1 MSKSSYRL
9 SEVALELEKSTEAII
24 DKLKAMGYNIE
35 AASPNARIPKEAY
48 LKLLKDFGKTPP
60 SEPSEPTLSPSH
72 APEPPEVEPK
82 TPLNPLGKIQITSRK
97 PPMPRRLPLSQ
108 PPSSPQ
114 ESTKDPSSLEKPIS
128 SLEST
133 PPSHPTQ
140 EAQLNA
146 PPHPTPALSQV
157 PTPPIEPSL
166 PPPQEPS
173 KVPLEASKLTPSSD
187 SAADTQTEATPQ
199 DETNPSA
206 SEETPTSSDLPISI
220 LGKINLGEAPTRPR
234 RRVLLKDLQPP
245 PHLAH
250 LSQAPASPDTSAPS
264 ESSEE
269 KTLLPERQ
277 KRKRPRKKR
286 SQLGTAKAAPVP
298 NSTPKT
304 QPKQPAKAKIKASG
318 DVATRRRLRQEKLR
332 QKKQKQELAQQEAAA
347 TASILDIAE
356 YITAAELA
364 EALDV
369 PVTQV
374 IAKCLELGYPT
385 SINQRLERDL
395 AVIIAE
401 EFGFQVRFISLD
413 ETLEQLTA
421 VEETEEDLVPRPPI
435 VTIMGHVDHGKTT
448 LLDYIRNTNVVAG
461 EAGGIT
467 QHIGAYEVT
476 LPSGQKITFLD
487 TPGHEAFTA
496 MRARGAQITDIAIIV
511 VAADDHVRPQTLEAL
526 NHAQAANVPILFAI
540 NKIDKDTANP
550 DRIRQ
555 ELAEAGF
562 LVEEWGGSYM
572 SQLISAKKG
581 ISVPELLEKIL
592 IMAELLELKANPNR
606 PAKGAIIEAQLD
618 KARGPIATLLV
629 QTGTLK
635 TGDVL
640 LAGEHFGK
648 VRALFDERG
657 NRLTQASP
665 SQPVQV
671 LGLSGVPDVGERFYV
686 LEEESLAREMAHRR
700 AELRKEHERRRISA
714 SLLENIASGQAK
726 QLNLIIKTDVSG
738 SLEALTD
745 ALVKLSTP
753 EVQVQIIHR
762 GVGQITD
769 SDVLLAKASNALII
783 GFQVR
788 PSHTA
793 RSLAKQNNVEI
804 RLYNV
809 IYDIIDEVKG
819 ALSGMLTPI
828 LQEETLGTA
837 EVREVFKIPKV
848 GTVAGCKVLEGKI
861 LRGTKAHLIREGVI
875 LYTSTIA
882 SLKRFKEDV
891 KEVTEG
897 LECGLTLEGYQD
909 FKQGDLIEC
918 FQEVQVKRSL

>member
-1 MSKSSYRL
+1 MSKSSYKL
-9 SEVALELEKSTEAII
+9 SEVALEFGKSTDVILST
-24 DKLKAMGYNIE
+24 LKALGRPIDANN
-35 AASPNARIPKEAY
+35 PNARIPADAY
-48 LKLLKDFGKTPP
+48 LELAKKLGKSVPRESVDASPTPIQP
-60 SEPSEPTLSPSH
+60 ASSEISASPT
-72 APEPPEVEPK
+72 
-82 TPLNPLGKIQITSRK
+82 LNPLGKVPLPHRK
-97 PPMPRRLPLSQ
+97 PPLPRKAPATPS
-108 PPSSPQ
+108 PSSPESQ
-114 ESTKDPSSLEKPIS
+114 EGPGAQPPATPSIKYSPSSEPVNKGSGPSIDTEESLPLPPSEPAQEREPIPAQPVS
-128 SLEST
+128 EMPPSESSSSESLTSAIPPSLESQDVE
-133 PPSHPTQ
+133 SG
-140 EAQLNA
+140 EA
-146 PPHPTPALSQV
+146 
-157 PTPPIEPSL
+157 E
-166 PPPQEPS
+166 
-173 KVPLEASKLTPSSD
+173 EASQPSD
-187 SAADTQTEATPQ
+187 IPLQ
-199 DETNPSA
+199 
-206 SEETPTSSDLPISI
+206 IV
-220 LGKINLGEAPTRPR
+220 GKIDLGEAPQRTR
-234 RRVLLKDLQPP
+234 RRIQLRDLQPP
-245 PHLAH
+245 AHLAH
-250 LSQAPASPDTSAPS
+250 LSQPPSAPTTPTTSDEAPGEETASP
-264 ESSEE
+264 E
-269 KTLLPERQ
+269 KQ
-277 KRKRPRKKR
+277 KRKRTRKKR
-286 SQLGTAKAAPVP
+286 AQLSAAKASAVSSP
-298 NSTPKT
+298 T
-304 QPKQPAKAKIKASG
+304 QKSQSKQPVKAKIKASG

-332 QKKQKQELAQQEAAA
+332 QKKQKEELAQQEAAA
-347 TASILDIAE
+347 TASILEIAE
-356 YITAAELA
+356 YITASELA

-395 AVIIAE
+395 AAVIAE

-413 ETLEQLTA
+413 ETIEQLTA
-421 VEETEEDLVPRPPI
+421 VEESDEDLVPRPPI

-448 LLDYIRNTNVVAG
+448 LLDYIRDTNVVAG

-476 LPSGQKITFLD
+476 LPSSQKITFLD

-496 MRARGAQITDIAIIV
+496 MRARGAQITDIAVIV

-526 NHAQAANVPILFAI
+526 SHAQAANVPILFAI
-540 NKIDKDTANP
+540 NKVDKDTANP

-581 ISVPELLEKIL
+581 LGVSELLEKIL
-592 IMAELLELKANPNR
+592 VMAELMDLKANPNR
-606 PAKGAIIEAQLD
+606 PAKGAVIEAQLD

-629 QTGTLK
+629 QTGTL
-635 TGDVL
+635 TVGDVL

-657 NRLTQASP
+657 NRIQQTGP

-700 AELRKEHERRRISA
+700 AELRKEHERRRVSA
-714 SLLENIASGQAK
+714 SILEGIASGQAQ
-726 QLNLIIKTDVSG
+726 QLNLIIKADVSG

-745 ALVKLSTP
+745 ALFKLSTP

-793 RSLAKQNNVEI
+793 RNLAKQNNVEI

-828 LQEETLGTA
+828 IQEEALGTA
-837 EVREVFKIPKV
+837 EVREVFKIPKA

-861 LRGTKAHLIREGVI
+861 IRGAKAHLIREGVI

-882 SLKRFKEDV
+882 SLKRFKDDV

-909 FKQGDLIEC
+909 LKQGDLVEC
-918 FQEVQVKRSL
+918 FQEIQVKRTL